1 MNWLKNALDSVH
13 NLIHGIKRFITLM
26 KCTQK
31 AIQKVQDGLFPHET
45 VTPPEKEKIKQLCAI
60 ELPWYVVA
68 DLILAERQRKNVIAV
83 IATRIGELTEEEL
96 EWIHNC
102 LTTSNMSIDEM
113 IREIQNREALRHHY
127 RSSNPKHPSTFRGA
141 FLFPILH
148 PPLPAAHSAF

>member
-113 IREIQNREALRHHY
+113 IREIQKS
-127 RSSNPKHPSTFRGA
+127 RSSQT
-141 FLFPILH
+141 
-148 PPLPAAHSAF
+148 PLPKLKP